1 MLNLDT
7 TTVFASNIFASF
19 FCIAPYK
26 VIDLSTI
33 AAVIMSRA
41 INSDYY
47 HYIVIDKR
55 AITRTIAT
63 IKKSRNYTKNE
74 AIKMKSDNFTRSNS
88 KLKKSNI
95 AIAILEKGKI
105 SHQKYFAFWVHQYYF
120 VDRIRI
126 YNNYDYK
133 HNYYY
138 IHNTH

>member
-1 MLNLDT
+1 MDT
-7 TTVFASNIFASF
+7 TTVFASNILASF

-26 VIDLSTI
+26 VIALSTI

-95 AIAILEKGKI
+95 AISILEKGTI
-105 SHQKYFAFWVHQYYF
+105 
-120 VDRIRI
+120 
-126 YNNYDYK
+126 
-133 HNYYY
+133 
-138 IHNTH
+138 